1 MGAQLT
7 DDLPQSHKWVK
18 LLAVTG
24 GPMESKSPFLLL
36 VFWSI
41 FGAVS
46 IFLARLVIKKASSQ
60 DGEKN
65 NGYRNVLV
73 TGVNLLMIAAIILW
87 VILIIVFI
95 ILN

>member
-1 MGAQLT
+1 
-7 DDLPQSHKWVK
+7 
-18 LLAVTG
+18 
-24 GPMESKSPFLLL
+24 MESKSPFLLL

>member
-1 MGAQLT
+1 
-7 DDLPQSHKWVK
+7 
-18 LLAVTG
+18 
-24 GPMESKSPFLLL
+24 MESKSPFLLL
-36 VFWSI
+36 VFWSL

-46 IFLARLVIKKASSQ
+46 IFLARLAAKKASPR
-60 DGEKN
+60 DAGKK

-73 TGVNLLMIAAIILW
+73 SGVNLLMVVAIILW

>member
-1 MGAQLT
+1 
-7 DDLPQSHKWVK
+7 
-18 LLAVTG
+18 
-24 GPMESKSPFLLL
+24 MESKSPFLLF
-36 VFWSI
+36 VIWSL

-46 IFLARLVIKKASSQ
+46 IFLARLAVKKASPRD
-60 DGEKN
+60 DGKN

-73 TGVNLLMIAAIILW
+73 SGVNLLMVVAITLW

>member
-1 MGAQLT
+1 
-7 DDLPQSHKWVK
+7 
-18 LLAVTG
+18 
-24 GPMESKSPFLLL
+24 MESKSPFLLL
-36 VFWSI
+36 VFWSL

-46 IFLARLVIKKASSQ
+46 IFLARLAAKKASSRE
-60 DGEKN
+60 GRNN

-87 VILIIVFI
+87 VILLIVFI

>member
-1 MGAQLT
+1 
-7 DDLPQSHKWVK
+7 
-18 LLAVTG
+18 
-24 GPMESKSPFLLL
+24 MESKSPFLLL
-36 VFWSI
+36 LFWSL

-46 IFLARLVIKKASSQ
+46 IFLARLAAKKASPR
-60 DGEKN
+60 GAGKN
-65 NGYRNVLV
+65 NGHRNVLV